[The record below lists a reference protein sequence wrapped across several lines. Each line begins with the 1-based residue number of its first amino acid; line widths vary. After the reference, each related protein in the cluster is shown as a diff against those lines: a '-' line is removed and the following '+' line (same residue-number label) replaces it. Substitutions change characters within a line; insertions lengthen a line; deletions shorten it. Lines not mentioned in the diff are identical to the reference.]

1 MGTFKRM
8 IYTIK
13 IKRKVVKKIETL
25 PILVQK
31 KLGRLLLDLR
41 DKGPEQPNWPNYSK
55 LSQSEYHCHLGYSWV
70 ACWKHE
76 KHTILIEVYYV
87 GSREKAPY

>member
-1 MGTFKRM
+1 MV
-8 IYTIK
+8 YTIK
-13 IKRKVVKKIETL
+13 IKRKIEKKLNTL

-31 KLGRLLLDLR
+31 KLGRLVLDLR
-41 DKGPEQPNWPNYSK
+41 DKGPEQHGWPNYCK

-70 ACWKHE
+70 ACWENE
-76 KHTILIEVYYV
+76 KNTILIEVYYV